1 MRKYELMLIINPEL
15 TEEERTSLITDIKWE
30 LTSGK
35 VKIIGEDIWWVKDLA
50 YKIRWSKTWYYLI
63 YNLESDGSKFF
74 EITKSFNIKKDV
86 WRFVFMKIE
95 D

>member
-15 TEEERTSLITDIKWE
+15 TEDDRSALISDIKTE
-30 LTSGK
+30 LKSAK
-35 VKIIGEDIWWVKDLA
+35 AKIIGEDIWWAKDLA
-50 YKIRWSKTWYYLI
+50 YKIRWSKTGYYLI

-74 EITKSFNIKKDV
+74 DVTKSFNIKKDI
-86 WRFVFMKIE
+86 WRFMFIKLE

>member
-15 TEEERTSLITDIKWE
+15 TDDERNNSIADIKLE
-30 LTSGK
+30 LTSAG

-50 YKIRWSKTWYYLI
+50 YKIRSSKTGYYII
-63 YNLESDGSKFF
+63 YNIESDWSKFF
-74 EITKSFNIKKDV
+74 DITKSFNIKKDI
-86 WRFVFMKIE
+86 WRHMFIKIE